1 MRANTKKMAL
11 FAFSVGSRYNVLK
24 NIFGGHQMRNKSFQN
39 YLDHINNLTVNQ
51 REILVE
57 LLTTQTSQ
65 EIVLFEIEKRIEN
78 DPECPHCQSQ
88 HIQRWGSTDN
98 LQRYRC
104 CACTKTF
111 TGLTGSPLA
120 RLRYKDK
127 WLAYMSSMILGESIR
142 KAAKGCDIH
151 RTTSFR
157 WRHRFLAM
165 PQNQK
170 DDLFQGIVEADETYF
185 LESFKG
191 SRHLPRAPR
200 KRGGKAK
207 KRGLSLEQIPVMIVR
222 DRYGATTDSVLRRV
236 TEETVGAVLKPV
248 LAEDAL
254 LCTDGS
260 TAYKALA
267 KSEGIEHHPLIAS
280 QGERVKEKV
289 FHIQNVNAY
298 DSRLKGWMM
307 RFRGVAT
314 KYLSNYLGWRRLLEK
329 QGAGLSPQSYLVAAI
344 G

>member
-1 MRANTKKMAL
+1 
-11 FAFSVGSRYNVLK
+11 
-24 NIFGGHQMRNKSFQN
+24 MRNKSFQS
-39 YLDHINNLTVNQ
+39 YLDQVDSLTVNQ
-51 REILVE
+51 RET
-57 LLTTQTSQ
+57 LLERLTMQTSQ
-65 EIVLFEIEKRIEN
+65 EAVLCEIEKHIGN
-78 DPECPHCQSQ
+78 DPKCPHCQSE

-98 LQRYRC
+98 LQRFRC
-104 CACTKTF
+104 YDCNKTF
-111 TGLTGSPLA
+111 TGLTGTPLA
-120 RLRYKDK
+120 RLRHKDK
-127 WLAYMSSMILGESIR
+127 WLDYMASMIAGESIR
-142 KAAKGCDIH
+142 KAAKACDIH

-170 DDLFQGIVEADETYF
+170 DDFFQGIVEADETYF

-191 SRHLPRAPR
+191 SRDLPRAPR

-222 DRYGATTDSVLRRV
+222 DRYGATTDSVLQRV
-236 TEETVGAVLKPV
+236 SEETVGAVLKPV

-254 LCTDGS
+254 LCTDGA
-260 TAYKALA
+260 TVYKALA
-267 KSEGIEHHPLIAS
+267 ITEGIEHHALITS

-314 KYLSNYLGWRRLLEK
+314 KYLPHYLGWRRLLEK
-329 QGAGLSPQSYLVAAI
+329 RGSELSSQTYLAAAI

>member
-1 MRANTKKMAL
+1 
-11 FAFSVGSRYNVLK
+11 
-24 NIFGGHQMRNKSFQN
+24 MRNKSFQS
-39 YLDHINNLTVNQ
+39 YLGLVDSFTVKQ
-51 REILVE
+51 RET
-57 LLTTQTSQ
+57 LLERLTLQTSQ
-65 EIVLFEIEKRIEN
+65 ETVLCEIEKRIEN
-78 DPECPHCQSQ
+78 ALKCPHCACE

-98 LQRYRC
+98 LQRFRC
-104 CACTKTF
+104 CACSKTF
-111 TGLTGSPLA
+111 TGLTGTPLA
-120 RLRYKDK
+120 RLRHKDK
-127 WLAYMSSMILGESIR
+127 WLDYMSSMIAGESIR
-142 KAAKGCDIH
+142 KAARDCSIH

-165 PQNQK
+165 PENQK

-207 KRGLSLEQIPVMIVR
+207 KRGLSIEQIPVLVVR
-222 DRYGATTDSVLRRV
+222 DRYGATTDSVLKKV

-248 LAEDAL
+248 IAEDAI
-254 LCTDGS
+254 LCTDGA
-260 TAYKALA
+260 TVYKALA
-267 KSEGIEHHPLIAS
+267 KSEEIEHHALIAS

-307 RFRGVAT
+307 RFNGVAT
-314 KYLSNYLGWRRLLEK
+314 KYLPNYLGWRRLLEK
-329 QGAGLSPQSYLVAAI
+329 QGAELSSQTYLIAAI

>member
-1 MRANTKKMAL
+1 
-11 FAFSVGSRYNVLK
+11 
-24 NIFGGHQMRNKSFQN
+24 MRNKSFQS
-39 YLDHINNLTVNQ
+39 YLGLVDSFTVKQ
-51 REILVE
+51 RET
-57 LLTTQTSQ
+57 LLERLTLQTSQ
-65 EIVLFEIEKRIEN
+65 ETVLCEIEKRIEN
-78 DPECPHCQSQ
+78 ALKCPHCACE
-88 HIQRWGSTDN
+88 HIQRWGSN
-98 LQRYRC
+98 LQRFRC
-104 CACTKTF
+104 CACSRTF
-111 TGLTGSPLA
+111 TGLTGTPLA
-120 RLRYKDK
+120 RLRNKDK
-127 WLAYMSSMILGESIR
+127 WLDYMSSMIAGESIR
-142 KAAKGCDIH
+142 KAGKDCSIH

-165 PQNQK
+165 PENQK

-207 KRGLSLEQIPVMIVR
+207 KRGLSIEQIPVLVVR
-222 DRYGATTDSVLRRV
+222 DRYGATTDSVLKKV

-248 LAEDAL
+248 IAEDAI
-254 LCTDGS
+254 LCTDGA
-260 TAYKALA
+260 TVYNALA
-267 KSEGIEHHPLIAS
+267 KSEGIEHHALIAS

-307 RFRGVAT
+307 RFNGVAT
-314 KYLSNYLGWRRLLEK
+314 KYLPNYLGWRRLLEK
-329 QGAGLSPQSYLVAAI
+329 QGAELSSQTYLIAAI